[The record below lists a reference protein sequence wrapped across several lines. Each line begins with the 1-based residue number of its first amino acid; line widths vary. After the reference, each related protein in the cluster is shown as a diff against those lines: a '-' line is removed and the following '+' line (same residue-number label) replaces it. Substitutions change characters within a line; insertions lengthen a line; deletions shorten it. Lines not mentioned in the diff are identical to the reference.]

1 MEDTPPTSELP
12 ALLPGWCCGATWRD
26 PGGRARL
33 REAQDGREWSPSRD
47 PAGRLAVAGAV
58 HPQPVPP
65 AFPPLS
71 WPRGGPSGMLPR
83 TFRRKEA
90 GPAQHRLALSPSQ
103 WRRWERKREPLV
115 SGCHRLAPGVL
126 RWACLPAAGAL
137 SLVMINNC
145 LRSFGMSQPGG
156 ASSLLES
163 LSLTGP
169 ALWLSGSTHRRGARC
184 VAL

>member
-1 MEDTPPTSELP
+1 MVPPGVTLGAEPGSGKP
-12 ALLPGWCCGATWRD
+12 RTDGSGLLPGTG
-26 PGGRARL
+26 
-33 REAQDGREWSPSRD
+33 REAGGGWCGSS
-47 PAGRLAVAGAV
+47 PAGPSGLPPTELASRG
-58 HPQPVPP
+58 PP
-65 AFPPLS
+65 
-71 WPRGGPSGMLPR
+71 GMLPR

-137 SLVMINNC
+137 SLVIINSC

-169 ALWLSGSTHRRGARC
+169 ALWLSGRTHGRGARC
-184 VAL
+184 VAV